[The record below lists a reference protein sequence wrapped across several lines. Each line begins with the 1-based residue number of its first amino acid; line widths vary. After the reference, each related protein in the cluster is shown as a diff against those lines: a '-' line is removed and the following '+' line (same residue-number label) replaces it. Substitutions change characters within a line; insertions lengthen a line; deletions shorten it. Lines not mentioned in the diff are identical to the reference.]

1 MAPTDSGEHRFGS
14 GCNTTFIVLPWPLT
28 LSVSVFG
35 GMQEAQDFGS
45 LNVGANAGLTGT
57 IPEVARLSL
66 SLQIAGL
73 AVPPPCHQGVPDLA
87 LSILYEG
94 APETNGITS
103 QKVL

>member
-1 MAPTDSGEHRFGS
+1 MAPTDSGENHFGS
-14 GCNTTFIVLPWPLT
+14 GCSTTSSVLSLPST
-28 LSVSVFG
+28 LSISMFG

-73 AVPPPCHQGVPDLA
+73 AVPPPLPSRRSRSGA

-94 APETNGITS
+94 VPD
-103 QKVL
+103 L